1 MANTLFLILQ
11 GPLQSWGER
20 ARWSVRDWASET
32 NQVRYC
38 WSVGVCTWVE
48 SDEKLRSLSHSVHV
62 GVRCDRKG
70 SVLVD
75 YHTVGGGYEKP
86 MMLTAAGKL
95 ENQQWKAAYLNKP
108 GAPILPDA
116 SFVAASPRLIN
127 SSFNY
132 QSGTE
137 QLGTR
142 SGHFYLG
149 RNMLPIPPGL
159 FLVEQ
164 VNYASLEEALQAYP
178 LYLRGK

>member
-20 ARWSVRDWASET
+20 ARWSVRDSASEPT
-32 NQVRYC
+32 K
-38 WSVGVCTWVE
+38 SGIVGLLGCALGWNT
-48 SDEKLRSLSHSVHV
+48 DEKLRSLSHSVHV

-116 SFVAASPRLIN
+116 SFR
-127 SSFNY
+127 
-132 QSGTE
+132 GG
-137 QLGTR
+137 QLQADR
-142 SGHFYLG
+142 
-149 RNMLPIPPGL
+149 
-159 FLVEQ
+159 FLVEI
-164 VNYASLEEALQAYP
+164 ARML
-178 LYLRGK
+178 